1 MKYTY
6 LLTCLVPLAASF
18 RMYSLPKELVAMDDC
33 DYPEQ
38 FTIQK
43 LSTWTATGSNET
55 SLGFTFSD
63 QGTGITTACQKNSTS
78 AVVSKPGLTARYACD
93 DSMVQF
99 IWQNSKLT
107 VIETACSASSGFEA
121 AGSIAPALSC
131 TSTNYTLAAG
141 SGKQCTA
148 LNQTLTASFTSLEP
162 TPE

>member
-1 MKYTY
+1 
-6 LLTCLVPLAASF
+6 
-18 RMYSLPKELVAMDDC
+18 MYSLPKELVAMDDC

-93 DSMVQF
+93 DSMVHF

-107 VIETACSASSGFEA
+107 VIETACSAR
-121 AGSIAPALSC
+121 
-131 TSTNYTLAAG
+131 
-141 SGKQCTA
+141 
-148 LNQTLTASFTSLEP
+148 
-162 TPE
+162 